1 MTTKRLTRQE
11 SRDLTRQQLLD
22 AAQKLVAE
30 QGLAATSVED
40 IAREAGFTR
49 GAFYSNFSDKNA
61 LFIEL
66 LRRDH
71 EQSIA
76 DFRSLLSGE
85 PPPQG
90 ELRQQVRALFSRVHC
105 DDCTFMNWAEA
116 RLLAVRD
123 AAFRAQFSALVE
135 ASQSQIAGLIDRF
148 YRLEGRQPP
157 ASPEALA
164 LGVISMVEGVQLY
177 MLSTPAPDAAGVE
190 RVLGLFIDALMG

>member
-22 AAQKLVAE
+22 AAQQMVAR

-40 IAREAGFTR
+40 IAKEAGFSR

-71 EQSIA
+71 DASIK
-76 DFRSLLSGE
+76 DFTSLLSSGV
-85 PPPQG
+85 PNG

-105 DDCTFMNWAEA
+105 DNCSFMNWAEA
-116 RLLAVRD
+116 RLLAARD
-123 AAFRAQFSALVE
+123 EAFRQQFGALVDE
-135 ASQSQIAGLIDRF
+135 TEQQIADLISAF
-148 YRLEGRQPP
+148 FRLEGREPP
-157 ASPEALA
+157 GDPRTMA
-164 LGVISMVEGVQLY
+164 LGMISLIEGTQLY
-177 MLSTPAPDAAGVE
+177 MLSMPQPDSAAIE
-190 RVLGLFIDALMG
+190 QVLVMFIDSLME

>member
-11 SRDLTRQQLLD
+11 SRDQTRQQLLD

-40 IAREAGFTR
+40 IASEAGFTR

-71 EQSIA
+71 EQSIK
-76 DFRSLLSGE
+76 DFKLLFSGE
-85 PPPQG
+85 VPQG
-90 ELRQQVRALFSRVHC
+90 ELRQQVRTLFSRVHC
-105 DDCTFMNWAEA
+105 DDCSFMNWAEA

-123 AAFRAQFSALVE
+123 PDFRLQFSALE
-135 ASQSQIAGLIDRF
+135 EETRCQIAGFIDTF
-148 YRLEGRQPP
+148 YRLEARMPP
-157 ASPEALA
+157 ADSKTLA
-164 LGVISMVEGVQLY
+164 LGLISLIEGVQLY
-177 MLSTPAPDAAGVE
+177 MLSTPEPDSGAVE
-190 RVLGLFIDALMG
+190 QVLGLFIDGLMA

>member
-30 QGLAATSVED
+30 QGLSATSVED
-40 IAREAGFTR
+40 IAKEAGFTR

-71 EQSIA
+71 EQSIR
-76 DFRSLLSGE
+76 DFESLFSGE
-85 PPPQG
+85 VAHG
-90 ELRQQVRALFSRVHC
+90 ELKQQVRDLFSRMHC
-105 DDCTFMNWAEA
+105 DDCCFMNWAEA

-123 AAFRAQFSALVE
+123 SDFRAKFSALVE
-135 ASQSQIAGLIDRF
+135 VTQQQIARLIDTF
-148 YRLEGRQPP
+148 YRLQGRQPP
-157 ASPEALA
+157 ADPQTLA
-164 LGVISMVEGVQLY
+164 LGLISMVEGVQLY
-177 MLSTPAPDAAGVE
+177 MLSTPAPDAAAIE
-190 RVLGLFIDALMG
+190 RVLGLFIDSLMG